1 MSENRYICMC
11 NTIISTLGSSI
22 NFIQLKLS
30 NFGSMKIDFERI
42 LDERFQ
48 NVETSRNVNQKN
60 RIT

>member
-1 MSENRYICMC
+1 MSESRYICMC
-11 NTIISTLGSSI
+11 NTIISTFSSSI

-30 NFGSMKIDFERI
+30 DFGSMKIDFEKI

-60 RIT
+60 RIA